1 MIISSFQKI
10 QSKDLTEQI
19 LEVNIRLKI
28 TQPKNNSLH
37 YLIDPIFRNLN
48 RLSVISFKNL
58 ENDLGRGH
66 YDKYFVSLVEIK
78 DFNVL
83 INNKA
88 FLINP

>member
-1 MIISSFQKI
+1 MIISNFQKI

-19 LEVNIRLKI
+19 LEVNV

-37 YLIDPIFRNLN
+37 YLIDPTFRNLN
-48 RLSVISFKNL
+48 RLSVLSFKNP

-88 FLINP
+88 F